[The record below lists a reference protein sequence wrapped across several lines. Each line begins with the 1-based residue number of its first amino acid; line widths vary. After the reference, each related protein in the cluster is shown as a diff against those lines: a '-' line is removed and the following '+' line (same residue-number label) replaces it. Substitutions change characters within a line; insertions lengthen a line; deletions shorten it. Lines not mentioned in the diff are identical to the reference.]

1 MPSYLNIDDFDAVI
15 VQASLD
21 SQVLYKFIDPVSFI
35 LVIRVFLADE
45 HVLVAQCRWTVDMTF
60 IIVVASIAAI
70 AAVVAV
76 VAVVV
81 VDDGSNTRVKAC
93 YRSGLL
99 DEYIFLTPYF
109 VHNIG
114 LAGLIVI
121 ITFLEY
127 IWLYL
132 YLCLMFCVGMSCIYG
147 KQRQY
152 LLEACPWCVFVLLV
166 LCECFYCVCEC
177 VDVGCPCLNYNYN
190 HYHSHHMLSH

>member
-1 MPSYLNIDDFDAVI
+1 MIRSNQMPQSQEQHFPFDCFVWI
-15 VQASLD
+15 HFFIRSEILLLFKDYKYRESQTASH
-21 SQVLYKFIDPVSFI
+21 VLY
-35 LVIRVFLADE
+35 L
-45 HVLVAQCRWTVDMTF
+45 W
-60 IIVVASIAAI
+60 
-70 AAVVAV
+70 
-76 VAVVV
+76 
-81 VDDGSNTRVKAC
+81 
-93 YRSGLL
+93 
-99 DEYIFLTPYF
+99 IFS
-109 VHNIG
+109 
-114 LAGLIVI
+114 
-121 ITFLEY
+121 TFLEY